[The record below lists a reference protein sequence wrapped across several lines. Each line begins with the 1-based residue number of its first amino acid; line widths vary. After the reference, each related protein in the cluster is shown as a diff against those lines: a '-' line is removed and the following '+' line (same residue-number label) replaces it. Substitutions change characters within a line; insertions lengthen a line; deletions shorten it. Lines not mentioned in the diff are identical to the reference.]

1 MSDQTKKDISLKED
15 SCSCCQQKTNNCD
28 SIEELES
35 KNKKVKFTVLQT
47 SLVKTQPENPFAM
60 INSSSSS
67 CCSNDDGSYE
77 ITDNKVTDQALT
89 GNILEFQIEG
99 MDCPVCAQTIEKSL
113 VKLLGISNVKV
124 NYSTSKM
131 HVVVEENSRL
141 ESIQTHVQKL
151 GFQARPIA
159 QNKKKGQTFII
170 EGMDC
175 GVCAQTLEKY
185 LNTLPAI
192 REVSVN
198 FSTGKMQIVHDMT
211 LEEVIKAVSKSGFK
225 ATLVSRAKN
234 TLEATL
240 PAKKFTIRFPVFS

>member
-1 MSDQTKKDISLKED
+1 
-15 SCSCCQQKTNNCD
+15 
-28 SIEELES
+28 
-35 KNKKVKFTVLQT
+35 
-47 SLVKTQPENPFAM
+47 M